1 MGLESLLRSHTAI
14 AAITCAA
21 TAVLIYSI
29 YTNANVPPDSGL
41 SRRRRARRRE
51 AATAPSSTRSLR
63 RAGTSVPDIG
73 EFNGN
78 VGTNGLDHEPDAWN
92 IGGLTG
98 VNGDQARPSQFDWG
112 DPFNAEGANL
122 QLPPMPPDDDSEH
135 SDDEASY
142 NLAWQSDDSPPA
154 TDAERIINLLSHIA
168 VEQKRRNAFV
178 HRGVSCNV
186 CRANPIKGLRYRCT
200 QCDDVD
206 LCEKCEAMD
215 AHLPTHILYKIR
227 IPIPVLYNPDLTQ
240 KACYPGKAYYLS
252 KLPNRL
258 SQKFVTY
265 FSKTTHFNPFEI
277 EALYEQFKSL
287 TVVDY
292 PDDPYEIFGGINY
305 DTFKKLTSRLG
316 STPNLVTSRI
326 FAIYD
331 TDQNGI
337 VGFKEYIEGMSALT
351 QGTRKERLRYVFRGY
366 DVDGDGYVTKINM
379 LDMFAGYFELSND
392 LVSFMLR
399 SIEDAFVGV
408 QQEIVSGHQPISSV
422 FSSAIPSL
430 TDQPPATQPD
440 DKSHDDDW
448 LTNMPAVEDED
459 LGWDDTFN
467 DAEADAELRKL
478 SLNAIED
485 LVSEIFVAATPANPE
500 KGLSWEEF
508 STVALERAK
517 GIYMGFLTCWIDSAT
532 F

>member
-1 MGLESLLRSHTAI
+1 MGLPSLWRSYTAI
-14 AAITCAA
+14 AAISCAA

-29 YTNANVPPDSGL
+29 YTNTTVPSSSDPA
-41 SRRRRARRRE
+41 RRRRARRRE
-51 AATAPSSTRSLR
+51 AGTTPSSTRGLLR
-63 RAGTSVPDIG
+63 SGTSVPGTG
-73 EFNGN
+73 EVNGN
-78 VGTNGLDHEPDAWN
+78 VSTNGLDHPDAWS
-92 IGGLTG
+92 IGGLST
-98 VNGDQARPSQFDWG
+98 VNNQQTRPSQFDWG
-112 DPFNAEGANL
+112 DQFNVEVGGL

-135 SDDEASY
+135 WDDEASY
-142 NLAWQSDDSPPA
+142 NFAWENDDSPP
-154 TDAERIINLLSHIA
+154 TSDAERLINLLSHVAI
-168 VEQKRRNAFV
+168 EQKRRNAFV

-186 CRANPIKGLRYRCT
+186 CRANPIKGLRYRCI

-240 KACYPGKAYYLS
+240 KACYPGKAYYLN
-252 KLPNRL
+252 KLPKSL
-258 SQKFVTY
+258 SQKLVTY
-265 FSKTTHFNPFEI
+265 FSKITHFNPFEI

-337 VGFKEYIEGMSALT
+337 VGFKEYIQGMSALT
-351 QGTRKERLRYVFRGY
+351 QGTRKERLRFVFRGY

-408 QQEIVSGHQPISSV
+408 QQDIVSGHQPISSV

-430 TDQPPATQPD
+430 TDQPPSTQPL
-440 DKSHDDDW
+440 DKDYDDDW
-448 LTNMPAVEDED
+448 LTDRPTVEGDN

-478 SLNAIED
+478 SLKAIED
-485 LVSEIFVAATPANPE
+485 LVSEIFVAAAPVNPE

-508 STVALERAK
+508 STVALDRAK